1 MQAGAAVSAAV
12 LCSQSSLCQDA
23 IPSLLSQSRASRRGF
38 SRGTLP
44 SRSQPASAPRLCVP
58 PAFLPVTLLCGSLRV
73 CLPDHTG
80 GSGTG
85 LAHGHR
91 RLLMGAFEGGEKAVP
106 GGEHTGQPR
115 PSALQSP
122 APWWSPISA
131 GAVREPRRAALL
143 RPGPASR
150 PRDRD
155 LWQPPHP
162 LLEKV
167 AFLGPPDS
175 FVQPEA
181 ERLRAVGGLRTG
193 PAPF

>member
-1 MQAGAAVSAAV
+1 MTLPSRAPDRGPPWALPHQPPRRPPPLTHPSPSQACSPPRRQVLRSLL
-12 LCSQSSLCQDA
+12 LCSVHKA
-23 IPSLLSQSRASRRGF
+23 PFARMPFPSLLSQSRASRRGF

-44 SRSQPASAPRLCVP
+44 SRSQPASAPRLRVP

-122 APWWSPISA
+122 APWRGG
-131 GAVREPRRAALL
+131 GAP
-143 RPGPASR
+143 S
-150 PRDRD
+150 
-155 LWQPPHP
+155 Q
-162 LLEKV
+162 
-167 AFLGPPDS
+167 
-175 FVQPEA
+175 Q
-181 ERLRAVGGLRTG
+181 
-193 PAPF
+193 AP